1 MSQLK
6 GTIYFRDN
14 AWYKME
20 NVIKMGIS
28 SVVKNR
34 SNGYITGEVERGEY
48 IYIIE
53 IPLEKMRILDRYLK
67 SYFKSYHIY
76 KGGGTEFYN
85 RCIIELIEPYLK
97 QLNMEYRIFTKE
109 EIHGLNRGERLIN
122 IPNVNKV
129 KEIINQINVKNIIQ
143 KYKDKKIESPP
154 PRFYCKD
161 CYCGFNKIQHY
172 NYHLESNKHK
182 IRISKEKINLHI
194 CSHCQKSFSYLSNL
208 SRHRSKCKENPVN
221 DVSEEDPSIVDLS
234 TEIKELR
241 KRVEEIKK
249 SNEDINKSN
258 NNTTNQ
264 IQNINCFGKEN
275 LDHVTDK
282 VIIECMD
289 NVTNHIPLIIERI
302 HFDPEHPENNNIK
315 VPNKKL
321 PHASVMSKKGSW
333 KLVILND
340 AISSMINNAYNL
352 LDKTFQEKEHLFSNN
367 QKIHFKHFQS
377 KYEDGDKKTI
387 KEIKEAIKLLVIS
400 KTR

>member
-20 NVIKMGIS
+20 NVIKMGVS

-53 IPLEKMRILDRYLK
+53 IPLEKMRILDRCLK
-67 SYFKSYHIY
+67 RYFKSYHIY

-109 EIHGLNRGERLIN
+109 EIHGLNRGERLVN

-129 KEIINQINVKNIIQ
+129 KQVINQINVKNIIQ

-154 PRFYCKD
+154 PFYCKD
-161 CYCGFNKIQHY
+161 CFCGFNRLQHY
-172 NYHLESNKHK
+172 NSHLESNKHK
-182 IRISKEKINLHI
+182 IRISNKKNELFM
-194 CSHCQKSFSYLSNL
+194 CSFCNRSFSHGSSL
-208 SRHRSKCKENPVN
+208 SRHRSKCKENQVN
-221 DVSEEDPSIVDLS
+221 DIYEDPSLVDLE
-234 TEIKELR
+234 TENIKLR
-241 KRVEEIKK
+241 KRL
-249 SNEDINKSN
+249 EDLKNDT
-258 NNTTNQ
+258 TTNPPQ
-264 IQNINCFGKEN
+264 NIININCFGKEN
-275 LDHVTDK
+275 MVHITEK

-302 HFDPEHPENNNIK
+302 HFDPEHPENHNIK
-315 VPNKKL
+315 IPNKKL
-321 PHASVMSKKGSW
+321 PHASVMTKKGSW

-340 AISSMINNAYNL
+340 AISSMINNTYNL

-387 KEIKEAIKLLVIS
+387 KDIKEAIKLLVIS